1 MTKKGAYMNI
11 SMRVMLI
18 VVFSLVILGGTS
30 SWISQNSIDKITQ
43 DFFADYEKTMYK
55 EKKIKLRD
63 VIFVAHSIAQSIYE
77 EGKALGLSDQEI
89 QKRIKKR
96 LAKISFLDDKSGYI
110 FMYQYDGTNV
120 LLPTRPDLE
129 GKNLL
134 SLKDSNG
141 KYFIKELIAT
151 AKKGGGTVEYLWPR
165 KKGEKPI
172 TKFAYALDFAPYS
185 WLIGTGIF
193 VDDVHKS
200 LSTFEQNAKNQ
211 KNTRTLYLSIISL
224 VLGIFIILVSVV
236 IIRKY
241 IVSPLKL
248 MIEHAKELSSGEGD
262 LTKKLEVKGKDE
274 IAKVS
279 VEINKF
285 IEKVRV
291 LISNAKT
298 LSSEN
303 SSISH
308 ELSSTSFSVGNLL
321 EESTNV
327 VNTTTNQAVNA
338 QNQMQNNIEDS
349 KIAKKDLQEA
359 NGFLQEA
366 KEVVLDLTEEIQRSA
381 QIEIELSD
389 KIQRLSK
396 DTEQVKEVLFVI
408 GDIADQTN
416 LLALNAAIEAARA
429 GNHGRGFAVVAD
441 EVRKLAERTQKSL
454 VEINATINVIVQS
467 INDSSDQ
474 MTKNSKKVQVLS
486 ESAQNVESKINQLSS
501 VMQTATTLAGKT
513 AEQYIRTGEDL
524 GEIMS
529 KIKQVNEL
537 SAENARSVEEIA
549 GAAEHMNKMTES
561 LNDKLS
567 EFRT

>member
-1 MTKKGAYMNI
+1 MKKKGGYVNI
-11 SMRVMLI
+11 SMRVTLI
-18 VVFSLVILGGTS
+18 VVFSLVILGGMS
-30 SWISQNSIDKITQ
+30 SWISQNSIDKITK
-43 DFFADYEKTMYK
+43 DYFDDYEKAMYQ

-63 VIFVAHSIAQSIYE
+63 IVLSAHSIAQSIYD
-77 EGKALGLSDQEI
+77 EGKNLGISDKEI
-89 QKRIKKR
+89 QKNIKKR
-96 LAKISFLDDKSGYI
+96 LAKLSFLKDKSGYI
-110 FMYQYDGTNV
+110 FIYKYDGTNV

-129 GKNLL
+129 GENLL

-165 KKGEKPI
+165 KEGAKPI
-172 TKFAYALDFAPYS
+172 KKFAYALEFTPYS

-200 LSTFEQNAKNQ
+200 LSLFEQKAQSQ
-211 KNTRTLYLSIISL
+211 KNSRTLYLLVVSL
-224 VLGIFIILVSVV
+224 VLGALILLVSIF

-241 IVSPLKL
+241 IVSALKL

-262 LTKKLEVKGKDE
+262 LTKKLEVKGSDE
-274 IAKVS
+274 IAQVS
-279 VEINKF
+279 MEINKF
-285 IEKVRV
+285 IEKVRA

-327 VNTTTNQAVNA
+327 VDTTTNQALSA
-338 QNQMQNNIEDS
+338 QNQMQNNIEES
-349 KIAKKDLQEA
+349 KIAKKDLLEA
-359 NGFLQEA
+359 NVFLQEA
-366 KEVVLDLTEEIQRSA
+366 KEVVLDLTEEIKTSA
-381 QIEIELSD
+381 QVEIELSD
-389 KIQRLSK
+389 KIHRLSK

-429 GNHGRGFAVVAD
+429 GSHGRGFAVVAD

-454 VEINATINVIVQS
+454 LEINATINVIVQA

-474 MTKNSKKVQVLS
+474 MTKNSGKVQVLS

-501 VMQTATTLAGKT
+501 IMQTATNLAGKT
-513 AEQYIRTGEDL
+513 TEQYIHTAEDL
-524 GEIMS
+524 EEIMS